1 VIVDTKKGTNLIV
14 ARGAQL
20 KEALAAKGVL
30 PSGEHDV
37 DDDDDDQPD
46 PFEQQQAAFETANQS
61 IAASA
66 IVQLVDS
73 PSVWR
78 TVATKMLSAPA
89 ARQMKIAD
97 MAGMPEVIEYATGW
111 ESGAREMVAA
121 VKDPMMLRR
130 LIASAALIESTSGEL
145 DEELSQEDPADMASS
160 VYVFRS
166 PDFDVV
172 CDEVGVDAP
181 ALRAGILAQ
190 TAEPVS
196 DPSVAAQAEDQTAEP
211 AAPAKPKRARKAKA
225 AAPKETQEQVGSADV
240 DEGAEVTH
248 G

>member
-30 PSGEHDV
+30 PSAEHNV
-37 DDDDDDQPD
+37 DDDDDDESD
-46 PFEQQQAAFETANQS
+46 PFEQQAEAFEAANQS
-61 IAASA
+61 IAARV
-66 IVQLVDS
+66 IGQLVDS
-73 PSVWR
+73 PYVWR
-78 TVATKMLSAPA
+78 AVATKMLSVA
-89 ARQMKIAD
+89 ASRQMKMAE
-97 MAGMPEVIEYATGW
+97 MAGIPEVIEYASGW
-111 ESGAREMVAA
+111 ETGAREIVEA

-130 LIASAALIESTSGEL
+130 LIASAALLDSTTGVL
-145 DEELSQEDPADMASS
+145 DEELSQENPADMASS

-166 PDFDVV
+166 PDFDVA

-181 ALRAGILAQ
+181 AERARILAQ

-196 DPSVAAQAEDQTAEP
+196 DPSVAAQAAFRTAEP
-211 AAPAKPKRARKAKA
+211 AAPAKPKRTRKAK
-225 AAPKETQEQVGSADV
+225 
-240 DEGAEVTH
+240 AEVTH